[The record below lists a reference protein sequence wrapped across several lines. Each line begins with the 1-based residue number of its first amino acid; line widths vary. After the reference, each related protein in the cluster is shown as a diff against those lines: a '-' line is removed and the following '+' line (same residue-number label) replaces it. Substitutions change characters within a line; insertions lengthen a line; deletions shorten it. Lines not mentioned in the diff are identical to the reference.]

1 MLDSSVENEDVMQ
14 LIVLIVGRG
23 YRSEYKSVYHDHI
36 MKLKLLRVTNYCIAL
51 SAWLLESV
59 VPRDLG

>member
-1 MLDSSVENEDVMQ
+1 MLDSSVENE
-14 LIVLIVGRG
+14 
-23 YRSEYKSVYHDHI
+23 DHI